1 MLKQTVEEQI
11 KVALK
16 AGETLRLSTLILLLS
31 AINNEE
37 IAKQKELSE
46 EEIIAVVQHQAKQ
59 RKEAI
64 EAYEKGGREELAA
77 KERQELEILNKF
89 LPQQLSEEE
98 VKKIVLEVVAGLSD
112 DDKKNFGKIMGSA
125 MTRLKGQTEGNI
137 VSKVVKEIL
146 AE

>member
-1 MLKQTVEEQI
+1 MLKQTVEQQI
-11 KVALK
+11 KEALK
-16 AGETLRLSTLILLLS
+16 AGETLRLSTLRLLLS

-46 EEIIAVVQHQAKQ
+46 EETVLVVQHQAKQ
-59 RKEAI
+59 RREAI

-98 VKKIVLEVVAGLSD
+98 VKKNVLEIIAGLSD
-112 DDKKNFGKIMGSA
+112 DDKKNFGKVMGTVMA
-125 MTRLKGQTEGNI
+125 RLKGQTEGNL
-137 VSKVVKEIL
+137 VGKVVKEVL
-146 AE
+146 P

>member
-16 AGETLRLSTLILLLS
+16 AGETLRLSTLRLLLS

-59 RKEAI
+59 RREAI

>member
-1 MLKQTVEEQI
+1 
-11 KVALK
+11 
-16 AGETLRLSTLILLLS
+16 
-31 AINNEE
+31 
-37 IAKQKELSE
+37 
-46 EEIIAVVQHQAKQ
+46 VQHQAKQ

>member
-16 AGETLRLSTLILLLS
+16 AGETLRLSTLRLLLS